1 MVAFL
6 PQYLFYF
13 FYSITGKTGMLLQT
27 GSKMEK
33 IQPAKAPNIYCLQT
47 YLSELPVWDM
57 KKRWEKVTNGGKR
70 G

>member
-1 MVAFL
+1 
-6 PQYLFYF
+6 
-13 FYSITGKTGMLLQT
+13 MLLET

-33 IQPAKAPNIYCLQT
+33 IQPPKAPNIYCLQT
-47 YLSELPVWDM
+47 YLSELPVLDM